1 MENTPMTP
9 YQRNRRAGRMS
20 APAVP
25 DAQHTPAVPAVD
37 AAPAQEAPDVHE
49 APAVQAA
56 PPPPSVAAAPASSQM
71 APASPKPSPTTP
83 APQQARRAAPSP
95 KAISAGPGW
104 NMPTAPRPQ
113 QRPQQTPLH
122 SGDAKYPVSPARPQQ
137 ARQQSS
143 LYGTGKYPVS
153 ARTPAQRRPASQ
165 GTQRPGSA
173 AYPPQYRPQDHTEAE
188 ESPVKVPTWLLT
200 ALAVL
205 LIGVMGLMTWNIW
218 MEKELNENA
227 RAREKAYQDILY
239 EYHLTET
246 EDGRL
251 RVTYQ
256 DLIEKYA
263 AEYNLQPAFVTAII
277 RCESSFNTRAE
288 SSVGARGLMQM
299 MPDTA
304 EWVGGKLRDDFDY
317 ERLWQ
322 AEDNIRY
329 GCWYLNYLSELFR
342 GDPVMIA
349 AAYHAGQGEVW
360 SWLGNPD
367 YSPDGVTLQLE
378 SFPEGNTKTYVG
390 RVTKA
395 YGIYQALLYPQD
407 AVPAADGSVVD
418 GSVSDQR

>member
-20 APAVP
+20 APAPAEV
-25 DAQHTPAVPAVD
+25 QSTPAVPAVD
-37 AAPAQEAPDVHE
+37 AVPEQETPAAQSSGQ
-49 APAVQAA
+49 APAVTEPGPVQAPA
-56 PPPPSVAAAPASSQM
+56 AMRNPAAAAPA
-71 APASPKPSPTTP
+71 
-83 APQQARRAAPSP
+83 PQQVRRAAPSP

-104 NMPTAPRPQ
+104 NMPAAPRPQ
-113 QRPQQTPLH
+113 QRPQQSNQPY
-122 SGDAKYPVSPARPQQ
+122 GDAKYPVSPARQQ
-137 ARQQSS
+137 PHRQSS
-143 LYGTGKYPVS
+143 LYGTGQYPS
-153 ARTPAQRRPASQ
+153 STMKPAQRRPASQ
-165 GTQRPGSA
+165 GVQRPGSA
-173 AYPPQYRPQDHTEAE
+173 AYAPQYRRQEQAEAE
-188 ESPVKVPTWLLT
+188 ESPVRIPTWLLT

-218 MEKELNENA
+218 MEKELRENA
-227 RAREKAYQDILY
+227 RVREEAYQDTLY

-277 RCESSFNTRAE
+277 RNESSFNTRAE
-288 SSVGARGLMQM
+288 SSVGARGLMQL
-299 MPDTA
+299 MPETA
-304 EWVGGKLRDDFDY
+304 EWIGGKLRDDFDY

-322 AEDNIRY
+322 AEENIRY

-378 SFPEGNTKTYVG
+378 NFPEGNTKIYVG